1 MMTLKKSDLIKKEL
15 GIIDDIH
22 KVDRH
27 DTLVTLKENSILSLS
42 YVILLVSSTVICTLG
57 LLLDSPAIVIGGMI
71 ISPLMW
77 PMLKISAGISLAR
90 KNYISQALF
99 LFLISVLIS
108 LVSAFAIT
116 IISPIK
122 VLNTEILSRTAPTLL
137 DVFVALAAGTVAA
150 LAVVQKKVSSSLAG
164 VAIAASL
171 MPPLCVGGIGL
182 ALLSFQTA
190 LGGLLLFIAN
200 VVSIIFVSIFVFR
213 IVGVEIHGRSDL
225 QSRGIIFVALM
236 LLITS
241 LPLFILLKN
250 YSFEASSYLKTQQ
263 VLKTTLADIS
273 PLIYLNNVKTKLD
286 KSADTGQE
294 IVNIEAD
301 ILVPEDIII
310 NFDQKESIIQKLEKE
325 LSHNVILTLRVQ
337 KTIALQTETDRKKKK
352 IKDEISM
359 LIQTK
364 IQLIDKSV
372 TIDAITITWDK
383 KESAWKVDA
392 VLRSDPSIII
402 TEVDRKNIQDS
413 LSKSIKQNIMLNFEV
428 ISRLKLRAEPD
439 IEIDDIKNTIREFLK
454 ETYEDDVTISSLQ
467 VQTNKDNTAFQVK
480 MTVTVSKTVKITKA
494 TVEKLKALLSVDH
507 DEEFVFTIDQLDKT
521 VQVY

>member
-1 MMTLKKSDLIKKEL
+1 
-15 GIIDDIH
+15 
-22 KVDRH
+22 
-27 DTLVTLKENSILSLS
+27 
-42 YVILLVSSTVICTLG
+42 
-57 LLLDSPAIVIGGMI
+57 
-71 ISPLMW
+71 
-77 PMLKISAGISLAR
+77 
-90 KNYISQALF
+90 
-99 LFLISVLIS
+99 
-108 LVSAFAIT
+108 
-116 IISPIK
+116 
-122 VLNTEILSRTAPTLL
+122 
-137 DVFVALAAGTVAA
+137 
-150 LAVVQKKVSSSLAG
+150 
-164 VAIAASL
+164 
-171 MPPLCVGGIGL
+171 
-182 ALLSFQTA
+182 
-190 LGGLLLFIAN
+190 
-200 VVSIIFVSIFVFR
+200 
-213 IVGVEIHGRSDL
+213 
-225 QSRGIIFVALM
+225 
-236 LLITS
+236 
-241 LPLFILLKN
+241 
-250 YSFEASSYLKTQQ
+250 
-263 VLKTTLADIS
+263 
-273 PLIYLNNVKTKLD
+273 
-286 KSADTGQE
+286 
-294 IVNIEAD
+294 
-301 ILVPEDIII
+301 
-310 NFDQKESIIQKLEKE
+310 
-325 LSHNVILTLRVQ
+325 VILTLRVQ
-337 KTIALQTETDRKKKK
+337 KSIALQTETDREIKK

>member
-263 VLKTTLADIS
+263 VLKTTLADI
-273 PLIYLNNVKTKLD
+273 
-286 KSADTGQE
+286 
-294 IVNIEAD
+294 
-301 ILVPEDIII
+301 
-310 NFDQKESIIQKLEKE
+310 
-325 LSHNVILTLRVQ
+325 
-337 KTIALQTETDRKKKK
+337 
-352 IKDEISM
+352 
-359 LIQTK
+359 
-364 IQLIDKSV
+364 
-372 TIDAITITWDK
+372 
-383 KESAWKVDA
+383 
-392 VLRSDPSIII
+392 
-402 TEVDRKNIQDS
+402 
-413 LSKSIKQNIMLNFEV
+413 
-428 ISRLKLRAEPD
+428 
-439 IEIDDIKNTIREFLK
+439 
-454 ETYEDDVTISSLQ
+454 
-467 VQTNKDNTAFQVK
+467 
-480 MTVTVSKTVKITKA
+480 
-494 TVEKLKALLSVDH
+494 
-507 DEEFVFTIDQLDKT
+507 
-521 VQVY
+521 